1 MGAKDDAQDLTRR
14 AQNLRE
20 CAKQARTIA
29 RGLGPY
35 LDDVVSKAAPRAD
48 DVMTGLGGPSAGS
61 PAIWMGPFA
70 DQCTATL
77 RQRQSRLASMASA
90 LMADAT
96 RWESE
101 ATRLDGDAK
110 AAKAAAAAK
119 TTAGS
124 TTGGH

>member
-1 MGAKDDAQDLTRR
+1 MGATDDAQDLSQR

-29 RGLGPY
+29 RSLGPY
-35 LDDVVSKAAPRAD
+35 LDDAVSKATPRASGVLAD
-48 DVMTGLGGPSAGS
+48 LGGSTTGN

-77 RQRQSRLASMASA
+77 QQRRSKLASMASA

-101 ATRLDGDAK
+101 ATRLEGDAK
-110 AAKAAAAAK
+110 AAKAAAAK
-119 TTAGS
+119 KPSGS
-124 TTGGH
+124 TTGGPR